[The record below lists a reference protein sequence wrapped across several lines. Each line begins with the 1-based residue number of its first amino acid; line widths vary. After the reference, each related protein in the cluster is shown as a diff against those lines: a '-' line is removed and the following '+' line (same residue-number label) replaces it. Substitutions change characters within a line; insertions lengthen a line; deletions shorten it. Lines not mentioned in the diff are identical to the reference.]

1 MCWFMQVRTLE
12 RFTAREGHRE
22 NVREAI
28 VQVFRAF
35 VDAMLELE
43 DRWDLRFQGRE
54 RIDHSLHLRGRGVRF
69 EGQHDDVP
77 VNARA

>member
-54 RIDHSLHLRGRGVRF
+54 RIDHGLHLRGRGVRF
-69 EGQHDDVP
+69 EREQNTVP
-77 VNARA
+77 VNA